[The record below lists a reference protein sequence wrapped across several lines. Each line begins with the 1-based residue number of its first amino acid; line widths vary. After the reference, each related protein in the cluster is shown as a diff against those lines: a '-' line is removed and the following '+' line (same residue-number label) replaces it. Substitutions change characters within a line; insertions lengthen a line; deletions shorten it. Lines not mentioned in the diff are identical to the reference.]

1 MFFFFRIFQDPD
13 NLCVFFFFYQGASLC
28 CRHTEVQIL
37 QTGAAT
43 GWDVTKLTKKVVF
56 DLFFGLLYCTVLYCT
71 VLYCTV
77 LYCTVL
83 YCTVLYC
90 TVLYCTVLYCTV
102 LYCTVLYCTVLYC
115 TVLYCT
121 VLYCTVRKLTKK
133 RELVHF
139 GKLTPP
145 LAGRIPEMQMPA
157 FLSKF

>member
-1 MFFFFRIFQDPD
+1 M
-13 NLCVFFFFYQGASLC
+13 CFFFFYQGASLC

-102 LYCTVLYCTVLYC
+102 LYCTVLYCTV
-115 TVLYCT
+115 
-121 VLYCTVRKLTKK
+121 RKLTKK